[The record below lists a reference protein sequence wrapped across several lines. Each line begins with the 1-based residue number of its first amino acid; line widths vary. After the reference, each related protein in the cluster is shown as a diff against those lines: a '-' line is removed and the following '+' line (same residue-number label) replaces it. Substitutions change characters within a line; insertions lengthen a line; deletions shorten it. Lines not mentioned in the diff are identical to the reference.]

1 MTETP
6 PPVFAARPM
15 SEVLSGHVER
25 LIELYA
31 GWSGYTPTRVQ
42 IQLFGDGS
50 FCFGVLGKRPGKGR
64 GYRVWSYDVIVA
76 RFSQVWPDGEIAWP
90 ADIPRVGPHQVVGF
104 PTFAPKTKPSDDAGE
119 AQPDAPAPALAD
131 D

>member
-1 MTETP
+1 MTAATQ
-6 PPVFAARPM
+6 PVFAARPM

-50 FCFGVLGKRPGKGR
+50 FCFVLPSPMWVPFK
-64 GYRVWSYDVIVA
+64 
-76 RFSQVWPDGEIAWP
+76 FCCLQC
-90 ADIPRVGPHQVVGF
+90 GF
-104 PTFAPKTKPSDDAGE
+104 
-119 AQPDAPAPALAD
+119 
-131 D
+131 